1 VNCRAQTPSIPKRSA
16 KKVDKKSTTSH
27 LTDGTYKSRI
37 KMQPSFGWIPS
48 TLSVFPSDLLVSG
61 FRYDADKN
69 NHIMWPFTGIFSSD
83 GTLLKEMTLE
93 DDDDIRNLAAS
104 GDAHVSYTTNSY
116 ANQAVEFGQSEAADD
131 GNVYRMRWITPTI
144 FYAISPGGRVV
155 RRFVVDPG
163 DEGLAPVA
171 MHIASNRIAVL
182 SFHEQTKEK
191 RMKIVDLEGHEIA
204 TYEKLE

>member
-1 VNCRAQTPSIPKRSA
+1 
-16 KKVDKKSTTSH
+16 
-27 LTDGTYKSRI
+27 
-37 KMQPSFGWIPS
+37 
-48 TLSVFPSDLLVSG
+48 
-61 FRYDADKN
+61 
-69 NHIMWPFTGIFSSD
+69 
-83 GTLLKEMTLE
+83 
-93 DDDDIRNLAAS
+93 LAAS
-104 GDAHVSYTTNSY
+104 GDARVSCTTNSY

-144 FYAISPGGRVV
+144 FYAISPEGKVV

-163 DEGLAPVA
+163 DEGFAPVA

-204 TYEKLE
+204 TYKEARIDGKTKNDFLGLAFACYPQIRSVLPSSPPERRQNRNPGGGGPLILDDSRACSVQALLGGPATQSMRAPR

>member
-1 VNCRAQTPSIPKRSA
+1 
-16 KKVDKKSTTSH
+16 
-27 LTDGTYKSRI
+27 
-37 KMQPSFGWIPS
+37 M
-48 TLSVFPSDLLVSG
+48 
-61 FRYDADKN
+61 
-69 NHIMWPFTGIFSSD
+69 
-83 GTLLKEMTLE
+83 
-93 DDDDIRNLAAS
+93 
-104 GDAHVSYTTNSY
+104 
-116 ANQAVEFGQSEAADD
+116 
-131 GNVYRMRWITPTI
+131 
-144 FYAISPGGRVV
+144 V

>member
-1 VNCRAQTPSIPKRSA
+1 
-16 KKVDKKSTTSH
+16 
-27 LTDGTYKSRI
+27 
-37 KMQPSFGWIPS
+37 MQPSFGVDTIA
-48 TLSVFPSDLLVSG
+48 TLGLSLRLARLRPQIH
-61 FRYDADKN
+61 ADKN
-69 NHIMWPFTGIFSSD
+69 NHVMWPFTGIFFFRWA
-83 GTLLKEMTLE
+83 LLKEMTLE
-93 DDDDIRNLAAS
+93 DDDDNIRNLAAS
-104 GDAHVSYTTNSY
+104 GDARVSCTTNSY

-163 DEGLAPVA
+163 DEGFAPVA

-191 RMKIVDLEGHEIA
+191 RMKIVDFGRP
-204 TYEKLE
+204 

>member
-1 VNCRAQTPSIPKRSA
+1 
-16 KKVDKKSTTSH
+16 
-27 LTDGTYKSRI
+27 
-37 KMQPSFGWIPS
+37 
-48 TLSVFPSDLLVSG
+48 
-61 FRYDADKN
+61 
-69 NHIMWPFTGIFSSD
+69 
-83 GTLLKEMTLE
+83 MTLE
-93 DDDDIRNLAAS
+93 DDDDNIRNLAAS
-104 GDAHVSYTTNSY
+104 GDARVSCTTNSY

-144 FYAISPGGRVV
+144 FYAISPEGKVV

-163 DEGLAPVA
+163 DEGFAPVA

-204 TYEKLE
+204 TYEEARIDGKTKNDFLGLAFACYTAAFYLPHHRRGDRIEIQAAEGR